1 MRGPWSR
8 NPCLA
13 ESWQDR
19 RSRWDGLSCT
29 AAGLRQIGRTHELK
43 GAEHYDPQFFTGLE
57 SWLKEDSLLLVATDI
72 NMPQGQEAIL
82 TTDEEVHY
90 AREYLTVKKEQQ
102 QRIEEIE

>member
-1 MRGPWSR
+1 M
-8 NPCLA
+8 
-13 ESWQDR
+13 
-19 RSRWDGLSCT
+19 
-29 AAGLRQIGRTHELK
+29 
-43 GAEHYDPQFFTGLE
+43 
-57 SWLKEDSLLLVATDI
+57 KEDSLLLVATDI

>member
-1 MRGPWSR
+1 MNQNTVSGDIIAF
-8 NPCLA
+8 N
-13 ESWQDR
+13 
-19 RSRWDGLSCT
+19 
-29 AAGLRQIGRTHELK
+29 LK
-43 GAEHYDPQFFTGLE
+43 Q
-57 SWLKEDSLLLVATDI
+57 LVATDI

>member
-1 MRGPWSR
+1 MRI
-8 NPCLA
+8 
-13 ESWQDR
+13 
-19 RSRWDGLSCT
+19 
-29 AAGLRQIGRTHELK
+29 LRKCFIYAIPEIKRLLMISQTSKIVSK
-43 GAEHYDPQFFTGLE
+43 MEH
-57 SWLKEDSLLLVATDI
+57 SLLLVATDI

>member
-1 MRGPWSR
+1 MRKS
-8 NPCLA
+8 
-13 ESWQDR
+13 
-19 RSRWDGLSCT
+19 
-29 AAGLRQIGRTHELK
+29 ELTREK
-43 GAEHYDPQFFTGLE
+43 QRLL
-57 SWLKEDSLLLVATDI
+57 WEDSLLLVATDI